1 MSVNVIRRRRLLGVN
16 AARVSADARRLLRA
30 LDEAEAELAV
40 SLVDDAEIR
49 RLNRDYRGQDR
60 ATDVLAFAMREG
72 ARAPGDAAVLGDVVI
87 SLDTAARQARQRGV
101 SAADEVR
108 TLLIHGV
115 LHLLGYDHERSL
127 REARRM
133 KAIARRLYVALAR
146 GNPSLQSGG
155 KSRRPSRNRQRA
167 VSRPQLAFLAGNVKY
182 TASPHGRAL
191 FERPSCLSAGTP
203 QRFREASL
211 TSTSAKRG

>member
-1 MSVNVIRRRRLLGVN
+1 MSVNVIRRRRLPGVN

-30 LDEAEAELAV
+30 LDEAEAEVAV

-72 ARAPGDAAVLGDVVI
+72 ARAPRDAAVLGDVVI
-87 SLDTAARQARQRGV
+87 SLDTAARHARQRGV

-108 TLLIHGV
+108 TLLIHGI

-127 REARRM
+127 LEARRM
-133 KAIARRLYVALAR
+133 KAVERRLHVVLAR
-146 GNPSLQSGG
+146 GNPSLQPGGRSG
-155 KSRRPSRNRQRA
+155 RPSRDRKGP
-167 VSRPQLAFLAGNVKY
+167 VSRAQLAFLASGVKY
-182 TASPHGRAL
+182 TTSVHGRAL
-191 FERPSCLSAGTP
+191 FERPSCLPAGTP
-203 QRFREASL
+203 QGFREASL
-211 TSTSAKRG
+211 TSTSARRG